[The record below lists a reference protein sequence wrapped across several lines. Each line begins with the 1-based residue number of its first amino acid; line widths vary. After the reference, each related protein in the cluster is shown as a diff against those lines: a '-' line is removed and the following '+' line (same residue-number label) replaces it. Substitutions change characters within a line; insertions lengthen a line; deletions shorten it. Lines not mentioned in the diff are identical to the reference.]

1 MHVIFGD
8 RALADLREIWEF
20 LAEGSEDVA
29 DRVVLQLIER
39 AESVGDFPLAATFVP
54 ELAEQRIRRVMLRD
68 WAMLY
73 EVRQTYIDV
82 HRIVSGRKDLAS
94 LTW

>member
-1 MHVIFGD
+1 M
-8 RALADLREIWEF
+8 
-20 LAEGSEDVA
+20 S